1 MAICEYCGK
10 EMLDNVG
17 CSCEKIEYDLNK
29 YTRIKTGDKNDFVRP
44 CEVCI
49 EYDLNKYT
57 RIKAGDKN
65 DFVRPGE
72 VCHDCGAPYG
82 TYHHP
87 GCDAERCPRCG
98 GQLISCN
105 CKVRRIIPIY
115 RNKEVKK

>member
-17 CSCEKIEYDLNK
+17 CSCEKIEYDLIMYN
-29 YTRIKTGDKNDFVRP
+29 
-44 CEVCI
+44 
-49 EYDLNKYT
+49 

-65 DFVRPGE
+65 DWVRPGE

-87 GCDAERCPRCG
+87 GCDMERCPRCG
-98 GQLISCN
+98 HQLISCD
-105 CKVRRIIPIY
+105 CEVPCRIIPSSKI
-115 RNKEVKK
+115 K